1 MPVTYTSP
9 ERDKTLPRNTPVL
22 SLAATAIMLACGLT
36 IVVTGQAGDKGGLL
50 LIGVI
55 VANLPSAIGAIYSER
70 TDRAVH
76 NGTLPE
82 QARKGVAKAVADGTL
97 QQGVT
102 EALEGH
108 QVVTRDG
115 PLAQQAVAH
124 TQAVA
129 AQTAALVKL
138 LERISSDSSPTTP
151 TPRKRTPR
159 KRATERK

>member
-1 MPVTYTSP
+1 MPFAYTSP

-22 SLAATAIMLACGLT
+22 SLAATAIMLACGVT

-50 LIGVI
+50 LVGVI

-70 TDRAVH
+70 TDKAVH

-82 QARKGVAKAVADGTL
+82 QTRKGVAKAVADGTL

-102 EALEGH
+102 EALSDH

-115 PLAQQAVAH
+115 PLAQQAVTH

-129 AQTAALVKL
+129 AQTAALVEL
-138 LERISSDSSPTTP
+138 LERISVDSRA
-151 TPRKRTPR
+151 TPRRPPR
-159 KRATERK
+159 KSAARKTERK